1 MNPFTLNGRKAGGT
15 GFGTISTKPSTGATG
30 TLLSTSSKGGASLLS
45 GGPGSQTGVG
55 MLQVPVGT
63 GSALSSINGDKTP

>member
-15 GFGTISTKPSTGATG
+15 GFGTISTKPSTGAAG
-30 TLLSTSSKGGASLLS
+30 TLLSTSSKTGTSSIA
-45 GGPGSQTGVG
+45 GGPGSLSGAGT
-55 MLQVPVGT
+55 LQVPVGT